1 MAERSKEPSR
11 PRDPVL
17 EAVGYAAEQFLTATD
32 WQDVIANVLARL
44 GEATDVSRVYI
55 YENRVRDDD
64 ELAMDQRF
72 EWCGPRVDG
81 TMDREA
87 AHDYPYS
94 AGFERFRDEL
104 KAGRPIFGLT
114 RQFPASEQEDM
125 REEGIV
131 SNAVVPIFVGPHWW
145 GFMGFDHCF
154 DEHPWTQKE
163 IDALLA
169 AAGTLGA
176 TIHRKQIVEQL
187 AGAEAQLFEAE
198 AKYRALVEQI
208 PAVLYIDPPDIHGMT
223 LYVSPQIETIL
234 GVTPNE
240 YLADPNMWMT
250 LTHPDDLQQAER
262 DYISFLETG
271 SPEASD
277 YRMIRPDG
285 RTVWIHDRSIILRN
299 ENGEPFL
306 TQGVMF
312 DVTAQ
317 KEAEEQVAFM
327 AYHDR
332 LTGLPNRAMFEE
344 HLDFALARAERAGF
358 AVAVLYMD
366 LDNFKMLNDTKGHA
380 AGDRLLVEIAER
392 LQEATRETD
401 LVARQGGDEFLVL
414 LADIE
419 MPSEGGGEA
428 AAYVVAE
435 SVASRTL
442 QAFDPPFS
450 ISGEE
455 FSTTVSVGLSVYP
468 LDASDATTLM
478 MNADS
483 AMYRS
488 KKAGPGQ
495 YAVFGRATSE
505 AAEQPSFT
513 ARLRKAAELEHW
525 EIYYQPVI
533 DLTSGD
539 MAALEA
545 LVRWRDPTGGIIRP
559 GEFIPL
565 AEEMGLIEAIGDWVL
580 DGVCAQIKRWR
591 DEGLA
596 LDVSFNL
603 SPRQLRHPELAEH
616 LLPSLVTRGVDPGS
630 LIVEIPESAAM
641 MDPEHTQRVLWS
653 LRAKGLR
660 IALDDFGTG
669 GSSLSRLKHLPVDI
683 LKIDDSI
690 VRDLP
695 DDEHAA
701 GMATSIIEMAGML
714 GSIAIAEGIETEE
727 QRSFLMKAGCT
738 LGQGYLFRRPAPA
751 DDISESFRRRG
762 LHVSDASVP

>member
-1 MAERSKEPSR
+1 MAERSKKPST

-17 EAVGYAAEQFLTATD
+17 EAVGYAAEQFLTAKN
-32 WQDVIANVLARL
+32 WQDVIDKVLARL
-44 GEATDVSRVYI
+44 GEATYVSRVYI
-55 YENRVRDDD
+55 YENRSRDDG
-64 ELAMDQRF
+64 ELVMDQRF
-72 EWCGPRVDG
+72 EWCGPRVSG
-81 TMDREA
+81 TMDREE
-87 AHDYPYS
+87 AHDFPYS
-94 AGFERFRDEL
+94 DGFQRFRDEL
-104 KAGRPIFGLT
+104 KAGRPICGLT
-114 RQFPASEQEDM
+114 RQFPESEQADM
-125 REEGIV
+125 LEEGIV

-208 PAVLYIDPPDIHGMT
+208 PAVLYIDPPDVNGTT

-234 GVTPNE
+234 GVTPEE
-240 YLADPNMWMT
+240 YLADPNMWMK
-250 LTHPDDLQQAER
+250 LTHPDDLQQARE
-262 DYISFLETG
+262 DYASFLETG

-277 YRMIRPDG
+277 YRMVRPDG
-285 RTVWIHDRSIILRN
+285 RVVWVHDRSIILRD
-299 ENGEPFL
+299 EHGAPFL

-312 DVTAQ
+312 DITAQ

-380 AGDRLLVEIAER
+380 AGDELLVEIAAR

-414 LADIE
+414 LADID
-419 MPSEGGGEA
+419 MSSEGGGEA
-428 AAYVVAE
+428 GAYVVAE
-435 SVASRTL
+435 SVASRAL
-442 QAFDPPFS
+442 QAFDPPFL

-455 FSTTVSVGLSVYP
+455 FSTTSSIGVSAYP
-468 LDASDATTLM
+468 LDAADAATLM

-488 KKAGPGQ
+488 KKAGPGR
-495 YAVFGRATSE
+495 YAVFGRASSE
-505 AAEQPSFT
+505 DAEQPSFT
-513 ARLRKAAELEHW
+513 ARLREAAELERW
-525 EIYYQPVI
+525 EIHYQPVV

-539 MAALEA
+539 MVALEA

-565 AEEMGLIEAIGDWVL
+565 AEEIGLIEAIGDWVL
-580 DGVCAQIKRWR
+580 DGVCAQIKRWK

-616 LLPSLVTRGVDPGS
+616 LLPFLESRGVDPRS

-641 MDPEHTQRVLWS
+641 SDPERTQKVLWS

-660 IALDDFGTG
+660 IALDDFGLG
-669 GSSLSRLKHLPVDI
+669 GASLSRLKHLPVDV
-683 LKIDDSI
+683 LKIDDSF

-701 GMATSIIEMAGML
+701 GMATAIIEMAGAL
-714 GSIAIAEGIETEE
+714 GSIAIAEGIETED
-727 QRSFLMKAGCT
+727 QRLFLIRAGCT
-738 LGQGYLFRRPAPA
+738 LGQGYLFRRPVPA
-751 DDISESFRRRG
+751 DEISESFRRRG
-762 LHVSDASVP
+762 LHVPEG